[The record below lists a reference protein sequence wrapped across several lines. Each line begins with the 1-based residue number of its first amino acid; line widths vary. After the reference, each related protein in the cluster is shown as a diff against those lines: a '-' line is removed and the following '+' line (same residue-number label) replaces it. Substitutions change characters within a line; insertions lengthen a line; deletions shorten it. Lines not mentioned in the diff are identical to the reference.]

1 MFYVI
6 TLPLLSLFPMTAKEN
21 RTKYLFFPPRRKF
34 LSTVREVSFHR
45 DGKKKAPRWK
55 E

>member
-1 MFYVI
+1 MA
-6 TLPLLSLFPMTAKEN
+6 AKEN
-21 RTKYLFFPPRRKF
+21 CAKHLFFPPRRKF